1 MTFEE
6 AQGMFDIYN
15 ISPELTCECDDNHTC
30 QQCHEDDPEI
40 WEDVTFFDH

>member
-6 AQGMFDIYN
+6 AGDMYAMYC
-15 ISPELTCECDDNHTC
+15 ISPQLTCECDDFHTC
-30 QQCHEDDPEI
+30 QQCDEDDPEI